1 MGNAMITYFDM
12 GVAGFVL
19 LSALIGFAVG
29 FVKGGLFLMSWMG
42 AVLVTL
48 YTYAVARP
56 FARDMVENELI
67 ADLGSVAAI
76 FIVTLIL
83 LYLLSSLVGGW
94 VRRSR
99 LNALDRSLGF
109 LGGILV
115 SAVVLSAAYIPLS
128 YMWPPDEQPRWIKAA
143 KSRPWVAAGAGII
156 LKLAPDGLIDESN
169 ATARQMRSEVN
180 EAAGRTA
187 YELLKPPRAGAG
199 AGRSGGD
206 NGYSVD
212 IRKGLEKA
220 IEANR

>member
-1 MGNAMITYFDM
+1 MITYFDM

-48 YTYAVARP
+48 YTYAAVRP

-76 FIVTLIL
+76 FIVTLIS

-156 LKLAPDGLIDESN
+156 LKLAPDGLIDESS
-169 ATARQMRSEVN
+169 ATARQMQSEVT

-187 YELLKPPRAGAG
+187 YELLKPPRAVVGAG
-199 AGRSGGD
+199 GRSGGGD
-206 NGYSVD
+206 NGYSLN